1 MILVVP
7 SVKRQMTDRLLL
19 LLLHR
24 RRRTSVEEEKTATR
38 SHPWIFN
45 PCEVNIVIFHRKY
58 FKQSL
63 KKQQPRTGF

>member
-7 SVKRQMTDRLLL
+7 SVKRQMMDRLLI

-24 RRRTSVEEEKTATR
+24 RRRTSVEEEKTLKR

-45 PCEVNIVIFHRKY
+45 PFNPCEGNIVIFHRKY
-58 FKQSL
+58 FK
-63 KKQQPRTGF
+63 